1 MPAMGDL
8 FAPAYRANDPAS
20 VQAVNDWQNR
30 VFNVNDV
37 NIEQTRAPVAFN
49 TGKPGGMLD
58 PEALRVRA
66 QGGPY
71 DFDARRNA
79 IAAAAV
85 AQPAAQSTGQQSYYG
100 QGGVVPTA
108 TGGTMPVMGGY
119 DSLGVTP
126 PAGMMTQA
134 YGGLGLNDWNTFV
147 SHVGLDAANKWASQ
161 QFARIPDAPVYR
173 DSFGG
178 GSGTGGE
185 GG

>member
-30 VFNVNDV
+30 VFNVNPG
-37 NIEQTRAPVAFN
+37 NIEQTRKPVSFN
-49 TGKPGGMLD
+49 TGNPGGMLD
-58 PEALRVRA
+58 PEALRMMA

-71 DFDARRNA
+71 DFNARRNA

-85 AQPAAQSTGQQSYYG
+85 PQSAAQPTGQQSYYG
-100 QGGVVPTA
+100 QGGTVPTA

-119 DSLGVTP
+119 DSLGGP
-126 PAGMMTQA
+126 SNP
-134 YGGLGLNDWNTFV
+134 YGGLSLSDWNTFV
-147 SHVGLDAANKWASQ
+147 GHVGLDAANKWAAQNASNTPAYQ
-161 QFARIPDAPVYR
+161 PPTYQ

-178 GSGTGGE
+178 GPA
-185 GG
+185 

>member
-8 FAPAYRANDPAS
+8 FAPVYQAGNQAS
-20 VQAVNDWQNR
+20 MQAANDWQNR
-30 VFNVNDV
+30 VFNVNSQ
-37 NIEQTRAPVAFN
+37 NIEQTRKPASFN
-49 TGKPGGMLD
+49 TGNPGGMLD

-71 DFDARRNA
+71 DFDARRNS

-85 AQPAAQSTGQQSYYG
+85 AQPAAQPTGQQSYYG

-126 PAGMMTQA
+126 PEGMMSQP
-134 YGGLGLNDWNTFV
+134 YGGLSLSDWNTF
-147 SHVGLDAANKWASQ
+147 SGQVGLPAANEWAST
-161 QFARIPDAPVYR
+161 QFVREPQPWDYQYYNP
-173 DSFGG
+173 GG
-178 GSGTGGE
+178 
-185 GG
+185 

>member
-1 MPAMGDL
+1 MGDL

-71 DFDARRNA
+71 DFGARRDA
-79 IAAAAV
+79 IAAQIA
-85 AQPAAQSTGQQSYYG
+85 AQPRAAA
-100 QGGVVPTA
+100 PLA
-108 TGGTMPVMGGY
+108 TGVAAG
-119 DSLGVTP
+119 LGANYVDPGPLLPNGVYLNDYLRHSATN
-126 PAGMMTQA
+126 PADYQK
-134 YGGLGLNDWNTFV
+134 YGGDARPDEQWQNPPTTNWYNAVNSG
-147 SHVGLDAANKWASQ
+147 VG
-161 QFARIPDAPVYR
+161 I
-173 DSFGG
+173 GG
-178 GSGTGGE
+178 
-185 GG
+185 